1 MIWHIIWRELEHIF
15 SAMGLVVGVFFA
27 LRSTQRHWAKNWL
40 PSNIGGQLLLS
51 GFGVFGAVAT
61 REAFDVARGD
71 PLFKSPIDNAA
82 WLVGI
87 GLGIWAAYR
96 LIWLKWEDR

>member
-1 MIWHIIWRELEHIF
+1 MISHIIERELIHVF
-15 SAMGLVVGVFFA
+15 SAMGLLVGVFFA
-27 LRSTQRHWAKNWL
+27 LRSLQRHWARNWL

-51 GFGVFGAVAT
+51 GLAVFAGAAT
-61 REAFDVARGD
+61 REAFDVAHGD
-71 PLFKSPIDNAA
+71 PLFKSPIDNLG

-96 LIWLKWEDR
+96 LIWLKWEDK